1 MTKDGKAVSCIQMDN
16 GNGMSVCV
24 LNYGGIIQ
32 SIVTPD
38 RRGNLA
44 DVVLGYDI
52 LSEYEANDCYFG
64 ATIGRVA
71 NRIAGASFELDGKH
85 YQLTAN
91 EGANTLHGGGGYHKK
106 IWDYEILEDA
116 LVLKYK
122 SPDGEDGFPGTLKVE
137 QKITLSEENVLRID
151 YFANSDRTT
160 LCSLTNHSYF
170 NLGGNELT
178 EKEEGEP
185 TRQTEAGSRLFA
197 VTGHQLQ
204 IAANEYTPVG
214 EDLIPMGEILPVE
227 GSVYDFL
234 SARDVGETPLDS
246 NLVLSAAFKKWD
258 ARIFEPRSGRFLSI
272 KTSLP
277 GLQLYNGSGISHQ
290 TGKGGVKY
298 GPLSGLALEPQFYPD
313 AIHHPEFPQPILKA
327 GEEYRHFIEY
337 KFGIV

>member
-91 EGANTLHGGGGYHKK
+91 EGANTLHGGGGFHKK

-122 SPDGEDGFPGTLKVE
+122 SPEGEDGFPGTLKVE

-170 NLGGNELT
+170 NLRGDAL
-178 EKEEGEP
+178 
-185 TRQTEAGSRLFA
+185 SD
-197 VTGHQLQ
+197 VSDHQLQ
-204 IAANEYTPVG
+204 LAAKEYTAV
-214 EDLIPMGEILPVE
+214 DDNLIPTGEILPVE
-227 GSVYDFL
+227 GSAYDFL
-234 SARDVGETPLDS
+234 GARAVGETPLDG
-246 NLVLSAAFKKWD
+246 NLVLSDAFKKWD
-258 ARIFEPRSGRFLSI
+258 ARIFEPLSGRFLSI

-277 GLQLYNGSGISHQ
+277 GLQLYNGSGISRQ
-290 TGKGGVKY
+290 TGKGGVSY
-298 GPLSGLALEPQFYPD
+298 GPFSGLALEPQFYPD

-327 GEEYRHFIEY
+327 GEEYHHFIEY
-337 KFGIV
+337 KFGVV

>member
-1 MTKDGKAVSCIQMDN
+1 MTKDSKAVSCIQMDN

-91 EGANTLHGGGGYHKK
+91 EGANTLHGGGGFHKK
-106 IWDYEILEDA
+106 IWYYEILKDA

-170 NLGGNELT
+170 NLRGNELT

-185 TRQTEAGSRLFA
+185 TGQTEAGSRLFA
-197 VTGHQLQ
+197 VACHQLQ
-204 IAANEYTPVG
+204 LAAKGYTAV
-214 EDLIPMGEILPVE
+214 DDNLIPTGEILPVE
-227 GSVYDFL
+227 GSAYDFL
-234 SARDVGETPLDS
+234 GARAVGETPLDS

-277 GLQLYNGSGISHQ
+277 GLQLYNGCGISHQ